1 MAASGR
7 PRKCDPE
14 IENLWMDIEYKRDQK
29 VMSIL
34 EKHGVDVTDGDGRTA
49 LINATAHD
57 NLEIIKWAITKGADV
72 NFQDRIG
79 YSALHFAAQ
88 NGSFDLAKILIEN
101 GANVNIQDVH
111 GNIPLWTAMFN
122 SKLVVNNITK
132 LLLKHHSDVELNN
145 NYAKNCRFM
154 YQTFF
159 KDDISTVD
167 LSEI

>member
-1 MAASGR
+1 MAAPGR

-14 IENLWMDIEYKRDQK
+14 IEDLWMDIEYKRNEK
-29 VMSIL
+29 VKSIL
-34 EKHGVDVTDGDGRTA
+34 ERLGVDATDGDGRTA
-49 LINATAHD
+49 LINATMRNNA
-57 NLEIIKWAITKGADV
+57 EILKWVIAKGADV

-88 NGSFDLAKILIEN
+88 NGAFDLAKILIEN

-122 SKLVVNNITK
+122 SKLTVNNITK
-132 LLLKHHSDVELNN
+132 LLLKHHSDTELNN
-145 NYAKNCRFM
+145 NYDKNCRFM

-159 KDDISTVD
+159 KGDISTVD
-167 LSEI
+167 LSDI

>member
-101 GANVNIQDVH
+101 GA
-111 GNIPLWTAMFN
+111 
-122 SKLVVNNITK
+122 
-132 LLLKHHSDVELNN
+132 
-145 NYAKNCRFM
+145 
-154 YQTFF
+154 
-159 KDDISTVD
+159 
-167 LSEI
+167 